1 MGIGHRVYKV
11 EDPRARILRP
21 LAEKFAGS
29 SGQGKWFDVANQI
42 EQLARQDDYFIA
54 RNLYA
59 NVDYYSAVVLFTIG
73 IPIDQFTCIF
83 AISRVAGW
91 TAHVLEQLADNRLIR
106 PRANYIGETGRQ
118 YVPLAE
124 RG

>member
-21 LAEKFAGS
+21 LAEKFADS

-42 EQLARQDDYFIA
+42 EQLTRQDDYFIE

-59 NVDYYSAVVLFTIG
+59 NVDYYSAVVLYTIG

-91 TAHVLEQLADNRLIR
+91 TAMSWSNLLT
-106 PRANYIGETGRQ
+106 IG
-118 YVPLAE
+118 
-124 RG
+124 